1 MGRATEGDQ
10 RLADIFAKHMV
21 ASSNESS
28 LEDLISST
36 FLSLISQTFIPSQTK
51 LSLSDFTNNKHTF
64 KLSSLN
70 LYILSNTEL
79 SYHQT
84 GFRVRHLTIKGLP
97 EKQPSLNVLQVLLLF
112 ITTLHLHHTREKV
125 YHLNQRTLL

>member
-1 MGRATEGDQ
+1 
-10 RLADIFAKHMV
+10 MV

-112 ITTLHLHHTREKV
+112 ITTLYLHDTREEV
-125 YHLNQRTLL
+125 YHLNQRNLPIGSP